1 MEYLI
6 PATIG
11 IASGFALKYVINWL
25 AIDNFRI
32 NQNNFLLEFLCI
44 ILFIWSSYNLSTF
57 DAVMFSIIVI
67 TLLGISVVDLYTMQI
82 PLLFILGGSC
92 VVLISILKQSIDVP
106 SAVFGI
112 FVGGIIPLLI
122 MGLMWLITKRQG
134 MGYGDIQL
142 GFVLG
147 AWLGPMRMALTLFFA
162 SRLSL
167 IAWIIVSIIHGF
179 DKDRA
184 MPLGPFLSVAGIGIY
199 VGSFYY
205 PELFHLLII

>member
-6 PATIG
+6 PATLG

-57 DAVMFSIIVI
+57 DAVMFSIFVI
-67 TLLGISVVDLYTMQI
+67 ALLGLSVVDLYTMQI

-162 SRLSL
+162 SLLSL

>member
-162 SRLSL
+162 SLLSL

-184 MPLGPFLSVAGIGIY
+184 MPLGPFLSVSAIGIY